1 MNKHT
6 TAIHVVH
13 KTLLP
18 IENNK
23 TNCFVVRMLASNLAN
38 LTWLQTQNHQIQT
51 EMGLRKIVKCEFV
64 LFF

>member
-23 TNCFVVRMLASNLAN
+23 TNCFVVRMLA
-38 LTWLQTQNHQIQT
+38 QIWPT
-51 EMGLRKIVKCEFV
+51 PLGYKPKITKFKPKWDCAK
-64 LFF
+64 L